1 MSVTTKIEAVNTILS
16 SIGEAPVNDLT
27 GASLDV
33 GNAIRYLEE
42 ASREIQSMGLWFNTE
57 TQDIQPFSGTG
68 EYRLPISTLSAVPTL
83 ETKKHFVQ
91 RGNRLYNTTDN
102 KYDGNTDELSVELIL
117 ELDFQ
122 EIPEEARSAI
132 MAQAA
137 RKFTDRT
144 VGATNLH
151 QFAMLDESMCR
162 RRLMSRH
169 LEEVRWN
176 SDESPRVYDALSRRR
191 L

>member
-1 MSVTTKIEAVNTILS
+1 MSVTTKLEAVNTILS
-16 SIGEAPVNDLT
+16 AIGEAPVNDLS
-27 GASLDV
+27 GGSLDV
-33 GNAIRYLEE
+33 GNATRYLEE

-57 TQDIQPFSGTG
+57 TQKIQPNADG
-68 EYRLPISTLSAVPTL
+68 EYTVPSSTLSAVPTL
-83 ETKKHFVQ
+83 DTKKHFVQ
-91 RGNRLYNTTDN
+91 RGLRLYNTTEN
-102 KYDGNTDELSVELIL
+102 KYDGNTDELSVELVL
-117 ELDFQ
+117 ELEFE